1 MKLESY
7 NLPPPPSGKKQGEPY
22 SAGVMALEA
31 SFQMEDLKRTCL
43 FPFLRHQF
51 LSIQVSITLNGHMK
65 GQNKQ
70 NQNATEIKV
79 SVLTCSLFLR
89 GSWEQEHNFEPL
101 DFSKVISYR
110 YLGFCC
116 NFSYAS

>member
-1 MKLESY
+1 MKQQSA
-7 NLPPPPSGKKQGEPY
+7 PSSPGKKQGEPY

-31 SFQMEDLKRTCL
+31 SFQMEDLKLTCF
-43 FPFLRHQF
+43 FPFLHHQF
-51 LSIQVSITLNGHMK
+51 LSIQVSITPNGHIK
-65 GQNKQ
+65 GRTK
-70 NQNATEIKV
+70 NQNATERKV
-79 SVLTCSLFLR
+79 SVFTCSLFLR

-116 NFSYAS
+116 YFSYAS